1 MQIPGN
7 LLDEMVDH
15 AMTDSPDECCGL
27 IGGRDEEATTVYR
40 ARNAEESPLRY
51 SIAPGEQLAIMDRI
65 EAAGE
70 ELVGIYHSHTRTE
83 AYPSQTDI
91 NLAAG
96 WPDPVYFIV
105 SLMDPAEPV
114 VRGFTIR
121 DREVADVDLQVR

>member
-1 MQIPGN
+1 LQVPRK
-7 LLDEMVDH
+7 LFDELIEH
-15 AMTDSPDECCGL
+15 AVADSPNECCGL
-27 IGGRDEEATTVYR
+27 IGGRSDEATTVYR
-40 ARNAEESPLRY
+40 ARNAEQSPLRY

-105 SLMDPAEPV
+105 SLMDSAEPV
-114 VRGFTIR
+114 VRGFTIK
-121 DREVADVDLQVR
+121 DREVADVDLQIR

>member
-1 MQIPGN
+1 VQVPRS
-7 LLDEMVDH
+7 LLDELIEH
-15 AMTDSPDECCGL
+15 ALADSPNECCGL
-27 IGGRDEEATTVYR
+27 IGGRKGVAKTLYR

-65 EAAGE
+65 DRAGE
-70 ELVGIYHSHTRTE
+70 ELVGIYHSHTKTE

-105 SLMDPAEPV
+105 SLADPERPV

-121 DREVADVDLQVR
+121 DREVSDVDLQIG